1 MKMFDLKGNV
11 LALNSPNIIS
21 LLNSIELY
29 KGKTLPVNRAK
40 KLDVLKMMARRS
52 GVVMSNEIGNV
63 YTSEERESAIFSK
76 NAQPETL
83 HEHMMVG
90 YRNALDLIDEVYK
103 YQTLDRS
110 FVSTLHYY
118 IYKDY
123 NPDFGGR
130 FKDSINYIQESLPD
144 GSFRT
149 IFVSSAPEEVVPL
162 LDNLIYQFN
171 LCAADE
177 EVNKLVLIATFLFDF
192 MCIHPYNHG
201 NGRVSR
207 LLLHFLLKKYGYD
220 IDDYF
225 SVAYLMKQHLGEYID
240 SFESSSEGWHDGENN
255 YEPFVSFL
263 LKRILEAYR
272 KLDYILEVN
281 EADLTSEEKV
291 LKVVE
296 DSATPISKIVVFRVL
311 YALSKAT
318 IEKALAKLVSENRI
332 QLIAKGRYAKYFR
345 M

>member
-1 MKMFDLKGNV
+1 MFDLKGTV
-11 LALNSPNIIS
+11 LGLNKPSIVS

-29 KGKTLPVNRAK
+29 KGKTLPVNKVK
-40 KLDVLKMMARRS
+40 KLDVLKSMARRS
-52 GVVMSNEIGNV
+52 GVVASNAIGNV
-63 YTSEERESAIFSK
+63 YIEEERERAIFV
-76 NAQPETL
+76 NGARPETL
-83 HEHMMVG
+83 QEHMLVG
-90 YRNALDLIDEVYK
+90 YSNALDLIDEVYK
-103 YQTLDRS
+103 FQTLDRS

-130 FKDSINYIQESLPD
+130 YKDSINYIQEAMSD

-149 IFVSSAPEEVVPL
+149 IFVSAAPEEVVPL

-177 EVNKLVLIATFLFDF
+177 ECNKLLLIAAFMLDF

-220 IDDYF
+220 INDYF
-225 SVAYLMKQHLGEYID
+225 AIEYLIRQHLGEYID
-240 SFESSSEGWHDGENN
+240 AFESSSQGWHDNENN
-255 YEPFVSFL
+255 YEPYVDFL

-281 EADLTSEEKV
+281 DMDANTEDKV
-291 LKVVE
+291 LKVVV
-296 DSATPISKIVVFRVL
+296 DSATPISKTVVLRVL
-311 YALSKAT
+311 YAVSKVT
-318 IEKALAKLVSENRI
+318 IEKALAKLLSEGRI
-332 QLIAKGRYAKYFR
+332 QLITKGRYSKYFR
-345 M
+345 V

>member
-1 MKMFDLKGNV
+1 MFDLKGAV
-11 LALNSPNIIS
+11 LAMNKPNIVS

-29 KGKTLPVNRAK
+29 KGKTLPVHKAK
-40 KLDVLKMMARRS
+40 KLEVLKAMARRS
-52 GVVMSNEIGNV
+52 EAVMSNQIGNV
-63 YTSEERESAIFSK
+63 YISDERESAIFVRNS
-76 NAQPETL
+76 QPQSRE
-83 HEHMMVG
+83 EYMVRG
-90 YRNALDLIDEVYK
+90 YSNALDLIEEVYK

-123 NPDFGGR
+123 NPEFGGHY
-130 FKDSINYIQESLPD
+130 KDSINYIQETMPD
-144 GSFRT
+144 GSFNT
-149 IFVSSAPEEVVPL
+149 IFVSAAPEEVVAL

-171 LCAADE
+171 MCAQEDE
-177 EVNKLVLIATFLFDF
+177 INKLVLISVFMLDF

-225 SVAYLMKQHLGEYID
+225 AIAYLMKQHIEEYID
-240 SFESSSEGWHDGENN
+240 AFKNSSEGWHDNEND
-255 YEPFVSFL
+255 YESFVSFI

-281 EADLTSEEKV
+281 ELNLSSQEKV
-291 LKVVE
+291 LKVVV
-296 DSATPISKIVVFRVL
+296 DSATPISKTVVLRVL
-311 YALSKAT
+311 YSISKVT
-318 IEKALAKLVSENRI
+318 VEKALAKLVEEGRI
-332 QLIAKGRYAKYFR
+332 QLITKGRYSKYFR
-345 M
+345 V

>member
-1 MKMFDLKGNV
+1 MKMFDLKGAV
-11 LALNSPNIIS
+11 LAMNKPNIVS

-29 KGKTLPVNRAK
+29 KGKTLPVHKAK
-40 KLDVLKMMARRS
+40 KLEVLKAMARRS
-52 GVVMSNEIGNV
+52 EAVMSNQIGNV
-63 YTSEERESAIFSK
+63 YISDERESAIFVRNS
-76 NAQPETL
+76 QPQSRE
-83 HEHMMVG
+83 EYMVRG
-90 YRNALDLIDEVYK
+90 YSNALDLIEEVYK

-123 NPDFGGR
+123 NPEFGGHY
-130 FKDSINYIQESLPD
+130 KDSINYIQETMPD
-144 GSFRT
+144 GSFNT
-149 IFVSSAPEEVVPL
+149 IFVSAAPEEVVAL

-171 LCAADE
+171 MCAQEDE
-177 EVNKLVLIATFLFDF
+177 INKLVLISVFMLDF

-225 SVAYLMKQHLGEYID
+225 AIAYLMKQHLEEYID
-240 SFESSSEGWHDGENN
+240 AFKNSSEGWHDNEND
-255 YEPFVSFL
+255 YESFVSFI

-281 EADLTSEEKV
+281 ELDLSSQEKV
-291 LKVVE
+291 LKVVV
-296 DSATPISKIVVFRVL
+296 DSATPISKTVVLRIL
-311 YALSKAT
+311 YSISKVT
-318 IEKALAKLVSENRI
+318 VEKALAKLVEEGRI
-332 QLIAKGRYAKYFR
+332 QLITKGRYSKYFR
-345 M
+345 V

>member
-1 MKMFDLKGNV
+1 MFDLKGAV
-11 LALNSPNIIS
+11 LAMNKPNIVS

-29 KGKTLPVNRAK
+29 KGKTLPVHKAK
-40 KLDVLKMMARRS
+40 KLEVLKAMARRS
-52 GVVMSNEIGNV
+52 EAVMSNQIGNV
-63 YTSEERESAIFSK
+63 YISDERESAIFVRNS
-76 NAQPETL
+76 QPQSRE
-83 HEHMMVG
+83 EYMVRG
-90 YRNALDLIDEVYK
+90 YSNALDLIEEVYK

-123 NPDFGGR
+123 NPEFGGHY
-130 FKDSINYIQESLPD
+130 KDSINYIQETMPD
-144 GSFRT
+144 GSFNT
-149 IFVSSAPEEVVPL
+149 IFVSAAPEEVVAL

-171 LCAADE
+171 MCAQEDE
-177 EVNKLVLIATFLFDF
+177 INKLVLISVFMLDF

-225 SVAYLMKQHLGEYID
+225 AIAYLMKQHLEEYID
-240 SFESSSEGWHDGENN
+240 AFKNSSEGWHDNEND
-255 YEPFVSFL
+255 YESFVSFI

-281 EADLTSEEKV
+281 ELDLSSQEKV
-291 LKVVE
+291 LKVVV
-296 DSATPISKIVVFRVL
+296 DSATPISKTVVLRVL
-311 YALSKAT
+311 YSISKVT
-318 IEKALAKLVSENRI
+318 VEKALAKLVEEGRI
-332 QLIAKGRYAKYFR
+332 QLITKGRYSKYFR
-345 M
+345 V